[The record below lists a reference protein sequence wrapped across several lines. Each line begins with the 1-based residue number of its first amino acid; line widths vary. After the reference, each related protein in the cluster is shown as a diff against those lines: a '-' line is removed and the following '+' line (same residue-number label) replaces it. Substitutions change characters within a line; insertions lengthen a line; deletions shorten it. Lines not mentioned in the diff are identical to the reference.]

1 MAQTKILVKGNILA
15 DGNIASYLPL
25 IDVIDIECGEQN
37 EADFDIVIGG
47 DMKID
52 SLCINTNAAKIYVA
66 GGNVIALGQG

>member
-15 DGNIASYLPL
+15 DGNIASYLPSF
-25 IDVIDIECGEQN
+25 DVIDIECGEQN

-47 DMKID
+47 DMKIE
-52 SLCINTNAAKIYVA
+52 SLCINTDAAKIYVA